1 MFYDENL
8 IDSYINKSPIL
19 NRKRLENDPNFML
32 NVIKKTNDKMFY
44 YFCSNSVKHDYN
56 FVSYLLNHFSNSV
69 MFCDEVLR
77 GYIVDEIDVFELKH
91 EIFHIYDQITSF
103 KNSSLKRTY
112 NNFLNII
119 YKYEKLVIEDATKDE
134 EMATMSDEIGLGF
147 VFILSEYTK
156 KTEQMFFARKMLK
169 DIFSFDVI
177 NDIVKNVHSKFRRK
191 DDFLEYGINHF
202 IIDFIQKY
210 DIYLADFVQCNINLL
225 TDVKK
230 QINMSMTSDFVN
242 NDLSLQS
249 NSILDEKTDIYEM
262 KRKNIV
268 MTKKKV

>member
-77 GYIVDEIDVFELKH
+77 SYIVDEIDVFELKH
-91 EIFHIYDQITSF
+91 EIFYIYDQITFGKYS
-103 KNSSLKRTY
+103 NLKRIY

-134 EMATMSDEIGLGF
+134 EMATMSNEIGLGF

-169 DIFSFDVI
+169 DIF
-177 NDIVKNVHSKFRRK
+177 
-191 DDFLEYGINHF
+191 FL
-202 IIDFIQKY
+202 
-210 DIYLADFVQCNINLL
+210 
-225 TDVKK
+225 
-230 QINMSMTSDFVN
+230 
-242 NDLSLQS
+242 
-249 NSILDEKTDIYEM
+249 
-262 KRKNIV
+262 
-268 MTKKKV
+268 